1 MCNALWVISMS
12 PRTNSRE
19 KRVINEYL
27 FYFLSQQASLCT
39 ECVSV
44 CVCVCVCVG
53 AHMYVSVCGQHWILY
68 VWSKALDGP
77 LILFPTI
84 SVRRRKGGDEE
95 DRLVAQ

>member
-1 MCNALWVISMS
+1 MNTFFIFY
-12 PRTNSRE
+12 PSRPLYAQ
-19 KRVINEYL
+19 N
-27 FYFLSQQASLCT
+27 
-39 ECVSV
+39 V
-44 CVCVCVCVG
+44 CVCVW